1 MQKQLCI
8 NRLPFPQE
16 LLSIIKEFTFYDWIQ
31 YNALLQKKYILHLIK
46 NTPYTFKNITTY
58 TRFKFWI
65 EQDYRCKQYQMI
77 FCSRCGNYVCKSV
90 KL

>member
-1 MQKQLCI
+1 MI
-8 NRLPFPQE
+8 GFNIMHYF
-16 LLSIIKEFTFYDWIQ
+16 
-31 YNALLQKKYILHLIK
+31 KKNILHLIK

-77 FCSRCGNYVCKSV
+77 FCSRCGNYVCNHTNYEYEKIQCKCNLIT
-90 KL
+90 KLYLNSTNS